1 MLTTYILFPLLL
13 VPAPSTGQNLEP
25 VPSTPLNTGPR
36 GPAALALANPVANRA
51 ALTSP
56 AQDNFEVL
64 LQSRMDQAE
73 ASPDSLISL
82 RDGRSVAHL
91 LGDEDGVAFDA
102 ACDALLRRGKAGP
115 QGTLFLVAARLAGD
129 DPDMELLASALTPL
143 VESADAELV
152 GITADVLASSGFDAA
167 QSDTRRKITEL
178 LLGVAEDGIRPPDAR
193 VACAV
198 AAHEIAL
205 GESVHRPRRILNQF
219 LNSTEADLRAQGAL
233 GMARLGILRE
243 VKGVESEL
251 EALST
256 EAGPRGRL
264 AQAYLKQL
272 AILRHKDTEL
282 RRARERQAE
291 LQIENTG
298 GSLADDLSR
307 VGRLIDFV
315 QGNHLDGGSVT
326 REDLLL
332 AAMQGILQAMDAHS
346 SYFPPEAFERF
357 QQDMQAEYGGIG
369 AYVGIDPDDGLFTIT
384 RPIYSG
390 PAYKAG
396 LTTDDKIIRVGEWP
410 TVGEETTEVIKR
422 LKGRPGTDVK
432 LYIWSRGMDPT
443 LIDRPTED
451 MSVNVTRAAITIPPV
466 NSSLLPGNV
475 GLIELTTFSRVASR
489 EVFEA
494 LNELKERGAT
504 SWILDLRN
512 NTGGYLA
519 EAVNVSDLFLP
530 VGKRV
535 VSTETTQGEG
545 RRWDTRFDPVVP
557 ESDPVVVLINRF
569 SASAS
574 EIVSG
579 ALQDHGRAQLVGQRS
594 FGKGS
599 VQDLFMLPGDRDD
612 GFADENN
619 NNRRDDW
626 ESLTRDTN
634 ENGEFDYAPRVKL
647 TIERYLLPTGRSI
660 HRELDDEGNISSP
673 GGIAPDIEVQANRID
688 GWRLSEMRTLQG
700 TRKLREWVQDNYVA
714 QSATFEKLALNDGR
728 DWKSWPGFEN
738 LYASLSTPLS
748 REDVRLLLRV
758 EVRRAVQDAA
768 GKAFPQGDFEED
780 LQLQRA
786 IKTLLGGDAEGW
798 QTIREFAAT
807 FRPVDDDADKNTP
820 PLVAHAE
827 DLRTALSRLAAVES
841 GEAELTDDDVAELH
855 ALLQSLSGEKF

>member
-1 MLTTYILFPLLL
+1 MLTTYIFFPLLL
-13 VPAPSTGQNLEP
+13 APAPLTGATQEP
-25 VPSTPLNTGPR
+25 VQSTVLSAAAP
-36 GPAALALANPVANRA
+36 GPAALALDAPVSDRGILVGVSQDDFEALLQTRMDEAEATANP
-51 ALTSP
+51 
-56 AQDNFEVL
+56 L
-64 LQSRMDQAE
+64 L
-73 ASPDSLISL
+73 SL

-102 ACDALLRRGKAGP
+102 ACDTLLRRGDAGP

-129 DPDMELLASALTPL
+129 DADLALLGKALTPL
-143 VESADAELV
+143 LENTDENLV
-152 GITADVLASSGFDAA
+152 GVAADVLAGSGFDAA
-167 QSDTRRKITEL
+167 ETETRRSLTDL
-178 LLGVAEDGIRPPDAR
+178 LLAVAEDGARGPEAR
-193 VACAV
+193 VGCAV

-219 LNSTEADLRAQGAL
+219 LTSSDPDLRAQGAL
-233 GMARLGILRE
+233 GLARLGILRE
-243 VKGVESEL
+243 VDGVESEL
-251 EALST
+251 EAIST

-291 LQIENTG
+291 LQAENAG
-298 GSLADDLSR
+298 GPVADDLAR

-326 REDLLL
+326 REELLE
-332 AAMQGILQAMDAHS
+332 AAMQGILHSMDAHS
-346 SYFPPEAFERF
+346 SYFAPEAFERF

-396 LTTDDKIIRVGEWP
+396 LTTDDKIIRVGKWP
-410 TVGEETTEVIKR
+410 TIGEDTEEVIKR
-422 LKGRPGTDVK
+422 LKGRPDTDVK

-451 MSVNVTRAAITIPPV
+451 MAVTVTRAAITIPPV
-466 NSSLLPGNV
+466 NSTLLPGNV

-489 EVFEA
+489 EVYEA
-494 LNELKERGAT
+494 LIDLKEKGAT

-530 VGKRV
+530 KDLRV

-579 ALQDHGRAQLVGQRS
+579 ALQDHGRAQLIGQRS

-612 GFADENN
+612 GYADENSN
-619 NNRRDDW
+619 QRHDDW
-626 ESLTRDTN
+626 ESLTADVN
-634 ENGEFDYAPRVKL
+634 GNGEFDYAPRVKL

-660 HRELDDEGNISSP
+660 HRELDDEGNISTP
-673 GGIAPDIEVQANRID
+673 GGIAPDIDVKADRID

-700 TRKLREWVQDNYVA
+700 TRKLREWVQDHYA
-714 QSATFEKLALNDGR
+714 QHTSTFEALALNDGR
-728 DWKSWPGFEN
+728 DWKKWPGFDE
-738 LYASLSTPLS
+738 LYTSLGTPLS
-748 REDVRLLLRV
+748 REDVRFLLRI
-758 EVRRAVQDAA
+758 EARRAVQDAA

-786 IKTLLGGDAEGW
+786 ISTLLGDDAAGW
-798 QTIREFAAT
+798 QTIQEFAAT
-807 FRPVDDDADKNTP
+807 FRPIEDEVDLNTP
-820 PLVAHAE
+820 PLVAHAD
-827 DLRTALSRLAAVES
+827 DLRTALSRLAAIES
-841 GEAELTDDDVAELH
+841 GDAEMTDEDVAHLR